1 MRKEFDFSK
10 AKRANFHLRMP
21 PIEELDRH
29 TKVRITMFVDNDIL
43 KFFKARASKPGAG
56 PYQTQINRALRE
68 YMEAGGPPP
77 KGSVLD
83 DEGFIGRL
91 AERVAAYSTKKRK
104 GKAARR

>member
-43 KFFKARASKPGAG
+43 KFFKARAAKPGAG
-56 PYQTQINRALRE
+56 P
-68 YMEAGGPPP
+68 
-77 KGSVLD
+77 
-83 DEGFIGRL
+83 
-91 AERVAAYSTKKRK
+91 
-104 GKAARR
+104 

>member
-1 MRKEFDFSK
+1 MRKEYDFSK
-10 AKRANFHLRMP
+10 AKRGPLPHLP

-29 TKVRITMFVDNDIL
+29 TKVRITMFVDNDVL
-43 KFFKARASKPGAG
+43 KFFKARAARPGAG
-56 PYQTQINRALRE
+56 PYQTQINWALRE

-91 AERVAAYSTKKRK
+91 AERVAAYAAKGRKRK
-104 GKAARR
+104 PSRG